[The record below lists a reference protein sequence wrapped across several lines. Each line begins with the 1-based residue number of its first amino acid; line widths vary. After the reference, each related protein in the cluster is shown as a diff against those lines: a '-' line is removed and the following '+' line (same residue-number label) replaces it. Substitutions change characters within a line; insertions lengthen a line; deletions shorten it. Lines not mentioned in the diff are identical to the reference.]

1 MKRSSTPLER
11 RAGDDHD
18 AIVIGAGHNGLITAA
33 YLARAGLSVLLV
45 EARATVG
52 GTAATEEFAGAKV
65 NICNCD
71 HVSFRAMPIA
81 EELGLAAHGLRYL
94 DIDAGHHISWA
105 DGVSWAQ
112 HHDVEATVESIA
124 RVQPEE
130 VEGYL
135 RFTKAA
141 IPAIRMTLDA
151 ATRPPTRTSLTRHA
165 LLQRLHGAPTLLRW
179 SRRSAADV
187 LRSYFTRDALPGAAT
202 VGGPMV
208 WGISPELPGTGLG
221 ALGLAMKH
229 VVRVGRPV
237 GGSGAMPEAVLA
249 SFLAAGGTLRTSGK
263 VTAIDCEGEVVRG
276 VTLADGSQPRAR
288 IVVSACDPRRTFV
301 EWLADPPPAAAGMVA
316 RWRAMQ
322 HHEGYESKIDAVL
335 SEPPRFR
342 QLAGHPD
349 EADALIPTGV
359 VAPTLAGMDAAAAGL
374 TRGDAPT
381 DPVFLV
387 NVPTAVDPS
396 MAPAGRHVFS
406 LEVLLTPYR
415 IAGGWPNSPEP
426 QRWLERFATLAQPG
440 FLDTVVDWRVMTPDR
455 YETDFNLPYG
465 HATSFAGGPL
475 AALRSRQPEL
485 TRYETAVPGLFL
497 TGAATFPGAGVW
509 GASGRNCALTV
520 LKTTG

>member
-1 MKRSSTPLER
+1 MTY
-11 RAGDDHD
+11 D
-18 AIVIGAGHNGLITAA
+18 AIVIGAGHNGLVAAA
-33 YLARAGLSVLLV
+33 YLARAGLKTVVL
-45 EARATVG
+45 EARDAVG
-52 GTAATEEFAGAKV
+52 GCASSEDVLGARV

-71 HVSFRAMPIA
+71 HITFRTTPVT
-81 EELGLAAHGLRYL
+81 EELRLADHGLEYL
-94 DIDAGHHISWA
+94 DVDPASLNLSWSGA
-105 DGVSWAQ
+105 APWFQYHDLDRTLDGLRRDHPDQ
-112 HHDVEATVESIA
+112 
-124 RVQPEE
+124 
-130 VEGYL
+130 VEGY
-135 RFTKAA
+135 RRYVEAA
-141 IPAIRMTLDA
+141 GPAARLVLA
-151 ATRPPTRTSLTRHA
+151 AAANPPSVTGLVSTAVRKGLGSA
-165 LLQRLHGAPTLLRW
+165 ITLLRW
-179 SRRSAADV
+179 SRMSAAQV
-187 LRSYFTRDALPGAAT
+187 MRQFFTTDALLAPPLA
-202 VGGPMV
+202 VGPFV
-208 WGISPELPGTGLG
+208 WGMSPEAPGTGLG
-221 ALGLAMKH
+221 ALTLAMRH
-229 VVRVGRPV
+229 VATIGRPR
-237 GGSGAMPEAVLA
+237 GGSGMLPTALRAAFE
-249 SFLAAGGTLRTSGK
+249 AAGGEVRTGHRVGTIRSDG
-263 VTAIDCEGEVVRG
+263 ARVRG
-276 VTLADGSQPRAR
+276 VTLVGGEEIDAR